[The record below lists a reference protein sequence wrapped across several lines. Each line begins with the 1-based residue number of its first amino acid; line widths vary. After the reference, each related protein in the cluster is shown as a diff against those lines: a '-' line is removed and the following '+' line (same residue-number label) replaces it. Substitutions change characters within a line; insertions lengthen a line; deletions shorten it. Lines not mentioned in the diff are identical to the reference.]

1 MVKLKI
7 DIWILGVLGFL
18 KGKLKEKIYIDMM
31 KQSFNF
37 TITFPQAFTM
47 LHYLSFDVKLK

>member
-7 DIWILGVLGFL
+7 DIWILGVLGFF
-18 KGKLKEKIYIDMM
+18 KGKLNEKIYIDTM